1 MDHGRENSK
10 NWRGHMEAENNK
22 DKRIEAREQL
32 IGDILW
38 SYSPDTNE
46 NTFLEGSFVDE
57 TKSGMSILTLE
68 PIRKGCLLKLYC
80 KGRWTGARHAT
91 VMWCREVEPETYR
104 SGLII
109 S

>member
-1 MDHGRENSK
+1 MDTV
-10 NWRGHMEAENNK
+10 NNK
-22 DKRIEAREQL
+22 DQRREVRDQL
-32 IGDILW
+32 IGDISW

-46 NTFLEGSFVDE
+46 NAFLEGSFVDE

-68 PIRKGCLLKLYC
+68 PLKKGCLLKLYC
-80 KGRWTGARHAT
+80 KGRWIGARHAT

-109 S
+109 SEV